1 MTLLSRGITSSQQ
14 GLSYLDKAIAKSEA
28 DDKEF
33 QTNLDTYNDLLSGV
47 KSGGTYLGKA
57 SRNILNEYAN
67 AFESAIDMYAADPSA
82 ENEQR
87 IQQLK
92 LQTKDFYNRAVASRQ
107 NSLLQLKGVREDP
120 AAYSVS
126 LAKAQQKFASIEDA
140 DPTARFDMNTMS
152 MYVGDNRSE
161 QLLGNIGYYN
171 GAEPMFFDKAAQIGP
186 IQVEGA
192 WGTENLERF
201 YDFID
206 ATIPDD
212 QPNVGKQKIIEAF
225 METARPTTSA
235 YQETAIYNYLQDI
248 KGVDLTKIESET
260 ELRDRILE
268 VRNNGAE
275 LTAALEHMAGLEYD
289 YMVGAKSAK
298 EQAKAATLFNENFR
312 GDTESR
318 APRPEEPPY
327 AYTTTG
333 ETGASTRYSD
343 PYAGVE
349 GVRMLNKPMGAGT
362 EEGDI
367 AGLDHYAG
375 ELGQLVGYDV
385 DALGRIVAL
394 VHSFEPDPDDEEK
407 RIMTPEFIV
416 LDGDAEDPRMNDLYN
431 NLRGKLRRDGMFSIL
446 QGQSIMRMSQH
457 ENDENR
463 RRIAEAYANSESVET
478 PAEFQI
484 TVTPEEVRAAT
495 GPSLRQRQL
504 ERNEEQR
511 LQEYREATPA
521 ERQEVI
527 ALAEL
532 PQNIRQSYFSD
543 EDKNEDG
550 TYKIPEGATIGR
562 GNDIIVNGEKI
573 GELVTRMNYETGKY
587 ENRGMVPIQKSGL
600 QKFFEGVGRLFG
612 GSESAAERY
621 IESKRKIEVEDTPI
635 GPVDNSAEML
645 ARAESDRLFG
655 GDFTGNG
662 AGSGVI
668 DNIFKEE
675 GYSAEGVLVD
685 VPSSKNSGV
694 TIAGLDI
701 GSKAGN
707 AQEKLD
713 ILSKY
718 IPEDQIKALESL
730 QGLVG
735 DEARTALNDSLKTRE
750 LDPSTWNLTDD
761 ALRQIQSDFVSS
773 NTIPSIADKMGVSVE
788 ELRALPEKVL
798 IAITS
803 MQFMTPGPKTLE
815 AVAKAMKS
823 GSREDWLAAADM
835 YENYYGSEEK
845 VKEKLRD
852 GRILQGNVN
861 RAKRAAE
868 LIRSVYS

>member
-14 GLSYLDKAIAKSEA
+14 GLSYIDRAIAKAEA

-92 LQTKDFYNRAVASRQ
+92 LQTKDFYNRAIAARQ
-107 NSLLQLKGVREDP
+107 NSLEQLNGVRQDP

-126 LAKAQQKFASIEDA
+126 LAKAQQDFAEIEDA

-171 GAEPMFFDKAAQIGP
+171 GAEPMFFDKAAQLGT

-192 WGTENLERF
+192 WGMENLERF

-212 QPNVGKQKIIEAF
+212 KPNVGKQKIIEAF
-225 METARPTTSA
+225 METARPTSSS

-289 YMVGAKSAK
+289 YMVGAKAAK
-298 EQAKAATLFNENFR
+298 EQAKAAKLFNETFR

-318 APRPEEPPY
+318 GPRPETPPFL
-327 AYTTTG
+327 YTNTG
-333 ETGASTRYSD
+333 ETGAATRYSD

-349 GVRMLNKPMGAGT
+349 GVRMLSKPMGAGT

-394 VHSFEPDPDDEEK
+394 VHSFKPDPDDEEK
-407 RIMTPEFIV
+407 SIMTPEFVV

-446 QGQSIMRMSQH
+446 QGQSIMRMAQH

-463 RRIAEAYANSESVET
+463 RRIAEAYANSENVET

-495 GPSLRQRQL
+495 GPSLNERRKQQRQEEIEDIQDQFKFTGENAIL
-504 ERNEEQR
+504 VSPTTGARGFTVSDMNERFVQR
-511 LQEYREATPA
+511 LVDEGYSNQEIRDGIKYMQQNDITVEISPLRGFFQRLTGVGDDMGKAVEEFQKALMQSSPVYESKYATGP
-521 ERQEVI
+521 R
-527 ALAEL
+527 
-532 PQNIRQSYFSD
+532 PMGSD
-543 EDKNEDG
+543 EEARMRSREL
-550 TYKIPEGATIGR
+550 EGR
-562 GNDIIVNGEKI
+562 
-573 GELVTRMNYETGKY
+573 
-587 ENRGMVPIQKSGL
+587 
-600 QKFFEGVGRLFG
+600 
-612 GSESAAERY
+612 
-621 IESKRKIEVEDTPI
+621 
-635 GPVDNSAEML
+635 
-645 ARAESDRLFG
+645 
-655 GDFTGNG
+655 DFTENG

-675 GYSAEGVLVD
+675 GYSAEGVLVN
-685 VPSSKNSGV
+685 VPPTENSGV
-694 TIAGLDI
+694 TIGGLDL

-707 AQEKLD
+707 VQEKLD

-718 IPEDQIKALESL
+718 IPEDQIKALEAL
-730 QGLVG
+730 QGLIG
-735 DEARTALNDSLKTRE
+735 EEAEAALSDSLKTRE
-750 LDPSTWNLTDD
+750 LDPSTWGLTDD

-773 NTIPSIADKMGVSVE
+773 TTIPSIARKAGVSAE
-788 ELRALPEKVL
+788 ELRALPEQVL
-798 IAITS
+798 IALTS
-803 MQFMTPGPKTLE
+803 MEFMTPGTNALK
-815 AVAKAMKS
+815 AVAKAIKS

-835 YENYYGSEEK
+835 YENYYGSEAK
-845 VKEKLRD
+845 VKEKIKD
-852 GRILQGNVN
+852 GRILQGNVD

>member
-57 SRNILNEYAN
+57 SRSILNEYAN

-92 LQTKDFYNRAVASRQ
+92 LQTKDFYNRAIAARQ
-107 NSLLQLKGVREDP
+107 NSIQQLKGVREDP

-126 LAKAQQKFASIEDA
+126 LAKAQQKFAEIEDA

-171 GAEPMFFDKAAQIGP
+171 GAEPMFFDKAPQIGP

-192 WGTENLERF
+192 WGMENLERF

-206 ATIPDD
+206 ATVPDD
-212 QPNVGKQKIIEAF
+212 QRNVGKEKIIEAF

-248 KGVDLTKIESET
+248 KGVDLTKIESEI

-298 EQAKAATLFNENFR
+298 EQAKAAKLFNETFR

-318 APRPEEPPY
+318 EPRPEAAPY

-495 GPSLRQRQL
+495 GPSLNERRKQQRQEEIEDIQDQFNFTGENAIL
-504 ERNEEQR
+504 VSPTTGARGFTVSGMNERFVQR
-511 LQEYREATPA
+511 LVDEGYSNQEIRDGIKYMQQNDITV
-521 ERQEVI
+521 EVSPLRGFFQRLTGVGDDMGKAVEEFQK
-527 ALAEL
+527 ALM
-532 PQNIRQSYFSD
+532 QSSPVYEGKYTTGPKPMGSD
-543 EDKNEDG
+543 EE
-550 TYKIPEGATIGR
+550 
-562 GNDIIVNGEKI
+562 
-573 GELVTRMNYETGKY
+573 
-587 ENRGMVPIQKSGL
+587 
-600 QKFFEGVGRLFG
+600 GRLRD
-612 GSESAAERY
+612 A
-621 IESKRKIEVEDTPI
+621 P
-635 GPVDNSAEML
+635 
-645 ARAESDRLFG
+645 LFG
-655 GDFTGNG
+655 RDFTGNG

-675 GYSAEGVLVD
+675 GYSAEGVLVN
-685 VPSSKNSGV
+685 VPPTENSGV
-694 TIAGLDI
+694 TIGGLDL

-707 AQEKLD
+707 VQEKLD

-730 QGLVG
+730 QGLIG
-735 DEARTALNDSLKTRE
+735 EEAEAALSDSLRTRE
-750 LDPSTWNLTDD
+750 LDPSTWDLTDD
-761 ALRQIQSDFVSS
+761 ALRQIQSEFVSS
-773 NTIPSIADKMGVSVE
+773 NTIPSIARKMGVSAE
-788 ELRALPEKVL
+788 ELRALPEQVL
-798 IAITS
+798 TALTS
-803 MQFMTPGPKTLE
+803 MEFMTPGINALE

-835 YENYYGSEEK
+835 YENYYGSEAK
-845 VKEKLRD
+845 VKEKIKD
-852 GRILQGNVN
+852 GRILQGNVD

>member
-126 LAKAQQKFASIEDA
+126 LAKAQQEFASIEDA

-161 QLLGNIGYYN
+161 QLLGNVGYYN
-171 GAEPMFFDKAAQIGP
+171 GDEPMFFDKAAQIGP

-192 WGTENLERF
+192 WGSENLERF

-212 QPNVGKQKIIEAF
+212 QPNVGKERIIEAF
-225 METARPTTSA
+225 MNTARPTSST

-268 VRNNGAE
+268 VRNSGAE

-289 YMVGAKSAK
+289 YMVGAKYAK

-394 VHSFEPDPDDEEK
+394 VNKYEPDPDDEEK
-407 RIMTPEFIV
+407 SIMTPEFVV
-416 LDGDAEDPRMNDLYN
+416 LDGDAEDPRMNDLYK

-495 GPSLRQRQL
+495 GPSLNERRKQQRQEEIEGIQDQFNFTGENAVL
-504 ERNEEQR
+504 VSPTTGARGLNVSGMNERFVQR
-511 LQEYREATPA
+511 LVDDGYSNQEIRDGIEYMQQNDITVEISPLRGFFQRLTGVGDDMGKAVE
-521 ERQEVI
+521 EFQK
-527 ALAEL
+527 AL
-532 PQNIRQSYFSD
+532 IQSSPVY
-543 EDKNEDG
+543 EDKYITATQSPVTSGFFPKEDES
-550 TYKIPEGATIGR
+550 TSFKDTFKSIFGR
-562 GNDIIVNGEKI
+562 D
-573 GELVTRMNYETGKY
+573 Y
-587 ENRGMVPIQKSGL
+587 
-600 QKFFEGVGRLFG
+600 
-612 GSESAAERY
+612 
-621 IESKRKIEVEDTPI
+621 
-635 GPVDNSAEML
+635 
-645 ARAESDRLFG
+645 
-655 GDFTGNG
+655 TGNG

-668 DNIFKEE
+668 DNIFNEE
-675 GYSAEGVLVD
+675 GYSADGTIVD
-685 VPSSKNSGV
+685 VPSSMNSGV
-694 TIAGLDI
+694 TIGGLDL

-707 AQEKLD
+707 AREKLD

-718 IPEDQIKALESL
+718 IPEDQIKTLETL

-735 DEARTALNDSLKTRE
+735 ADARAALGDSLKTGE
-750 LDPSTWNLTDD
+750 LDPSTWGLTDD
-761 ALRQIQSDFVSS
+761 TLRQIQSEFVSS
-773 NTIPSIADKMGVSVE
+773 NTIPSIARKIGVSAE
-788 ELRALPEKVL
+788 ELRALPEQVL
-798 IAITS
+798 TALTS
-803 MQFMTPGPKTLE
+803 MEFMTPGTNALE

-823 GSREDWLAAADM
+823 GSKEDWLAAADM
-835 YENYYGSEEK
+835 YESYYGSEAK
-845 VKEKLRD
+845 VKEKLKD

>member
-47 KSGGTYLGKA
+47 KSGGTYLGRA

-171 GAEPMFFDKAAQIGP
+171 GDEPMFFDKAAQIGP

-192 WGTENLERF
+192 WGAENLERF

-212 QPNVGKQKIIEAF
+212 QPNVGKERIIEAF
-225 METARPTTSA
+225 MNTARPTSSA

-275 LTAALEHMAGLEYD
+275 LTAALEHMAGLEYK
-289 YMVGAKSAK
+289 YMVGAKNAK
-298 EQAKAATLFNENFR
+298 EQAKASRLFNETFR

-318 APRPEEPPY
+318 EPRPEEPPY
-327 AYTTTG
+327 AYTNTG

-407 RIMTPEFIV
+407 SIMTPEFIV

-431 NLRGKLRRDGMFSIL
+431 NLRSKIRRDGMFSIL
-446 QGQSIMRMSQH
+446 QVESKLRMAQH
-457 ENDENR
+457 EKDENK

-495 GPSLRQRQL
+495 GPSLRQRQF

-511 LQEYREATPA
+511 LQEYREASPA

-527 ALAEL
+527 ALSEL

-550 TYKIPEGATIGR
+550 TYKIPEGATIGG
-562 GNDIIVNGEKI
+562 GNDIIVNGEKV

-612 GSESAAERY
+612 GSEGAAERY
-621 IESKRKIEVEDTPI
+621 IDAKRKIEIEDTPI
-635 GPVDNSAEML
+635 GPVDNSAEIL
-645 ARAESDRLFG
+645 ARAESERLFG
-655 GDFTGNG
+655 G

-675 GYSAEGVLVD
+675 GYSAEGTIVD
-685 VPSSKNSGV
+685 VPSSMNSGV
-694 TIAGLDI
+694 TIGGLDL

-735 DEARTALNDSLKTRE
+735 ADARAALGDSLKTGE
-750 LDPSTWNLTDD
+750 LDPSTWDLTDD
-761 ALRQIQSDFVSS
+761 TLRQIQSDFVSS
-773 NTIPSIADKMGVSVE
+773 NTMPSIARKMGVSAE
-788 ELRALPEKVL
+788 DLRTLPEQVL
-798 IAITS
+798 TAITS
-803 MQFMTPGPKTLE
+803 MEFMTPGRKGGALE

-835 YENYYGSEEK
+835 YESYYGSEAK
-845 VKEKLRD
+845 VKEKLKD
-852 GRILQGNVN
+852 GRILRGNVN